1 MNYIGTKANT
11 LAILNKFNTSPV
23 KKFGQNFLIDVNIL
37 KKIVAGANITKKT
50 LVIEVGPGIGALS
63 EHLAQAAGH
72 VICIEI
78 DKMMM
83 PILEENL
90 KDFDNVT
97 LINED
102 ILKSDILAILQ
113 DYTDYDDIA
122 VVANLPY
129 YITTPIIMR
138 FLEEK
143 IPINRMV
150 LMMQKEVAS
159 RLKAQ
164 PKTKEYNSLSIA
176 ISYYTTISKVTEV
189 SKNAFHPRPAVD
201 STVIR
206 LDRLEKPS
214 VEVKDETFFFT
225 LVRKAF
231 VQRRKTL
238 INNLLAG
245 YGELSR
251 FDFEQIL
258 NHLNIPLDIR
268 ADNLSISDYAVLS
281 ECIQE
286 KVSV

>member
-1 MNYIGTKANT
+1 MNHIGTKANT

-72 VICIEI
+72 VVCIEI